1 MATDS
6 LDQLNFNP
14 TTTIEENS
22 KQTLDD
28 DNTLTTIEENSKQ
41 TLDDDN
47 TLTFVSSLQLH
58 VNIGQNS
65 KFNSPLSDSLYSV
78 SYKRKS
84 KKNLENL
91 KTLFILYNNR

>member
-6 LDQLNFNP
+6 SDQQNFKP
-14 TTTIEENS
+14 TTTIEENL

-28 DNTLTTIEENSKQ
+28 DTTLTS
-41 TLDDDN
+41 
-47 TLTFVSSLQLH
+47 VSSLQLH

-91 KTLFILYNNR
+91 KTLFVLYNNR